1 MNEEVTENP
10 FLTVWIELSRHEL
23 LSAAVGGCQR
33 RVTSMEVA
41 RPQFYGA
48 DERNNYWQI
57 DIQGAIA
64 EYAVAKAFDKYWEPA
79 TDKSLKSLPGDVG
92 FYQIRSTAHKT
103 GQLIVHKADA
113 DDVPFILAI
122 VSEPYVKLA
131 GYLYGGEAKEIGEQ
145 RKYGCSWVPQ
155 DKLRSVTELIDFPQ
169 MDGVLIKK
177 AKHRQAQ

>member
-1 MNEEVTENP
+1 VSETENP
-10 FLTVWIELSRHEL
+10 FLTVWVELNRHEVL
-23 LSAAVGGCQR
+23 AAAVGGCQR

-48 DERNNYWQI
+48 DERNNFWQI

-64 EYAVAKAFDKYWEPA
+64 EFAVAKAFDKYWEPA

-103 GQLIVHKADA
+103 GQLIVHERDA

-122 VSEPYVKLA
+122 VAEPHVKLA
-131 GYLYGGEAKEIGEQ
+131 GYLYGGEAKEIGEK
-145 RKYGCSWVPQ
+145 RKYGCTWVTQ
-155 DKLRSVTELIDFPQ
+155 DKLRSVTELINFSDV
-169 MDGVLIKK
+169 DGVSIKK
-177 AKHRQAQ
+177 SKRIQSQ